1 VIRLVVGILKGAVI
15 GGAVGYGAYAL
26 DTATGFA
33 NPWLT
38 YGAIGAQMD
47 ELKQCAR
54 EALRE
59 GVGTPSLIGA

>member
-1 VIRLVVGILKGAVI
+1 MTLRGEGVLNSMAKSRQIRFALA
-15 GGAVGYGAYAL
+15 GGGSAM
-26 DTATGFA
+26 T
-33 NPWLT
+33 LT